1 LFPYL
6 IAFDSTQQ
14 AIRAEMLLEYINVE
28 IDTCPT
34 PKQITA
40 KCAISIRF
48 DGNHLQAVNEMI
60 REERIIVQGIYF
72 VNEEGYSKIF

>member
-1 LFPYL
+1 
-6 IAFDSTQQ
+6 
-14 AIRAEMLLEYINVE
+14 MLLEYINIE

-48 DGNHLQAVNEMI
+48 DGDHLQAVNEMI
-60 REERIIVQGIYF
+60 REEQIIVQGIYF
-72 VNEEGYSKIF
+72 MKEGGYSKIL